1 MGKAREREATLM
13 TYWFLTLALLA
24 ALVLIVAVVKVGGEA
39 RSHVP
44 ATVSTEDGSAS
55 LGLALRQP

>member
-24 ALVLIVAVVKVGGEA
+24 AVVLIVAAVKVGGEA

-44 ATVSTEDGSAS
+44 ATVSTEDASTS

>member
-13 TYWFLTLALLA
+13 TYWFFALALLA
-24 ALVLIVAVVKVGGEA
+24 AVVLIVAAVRIGGEA
-39 RSHVP
+39 RSQVP

-55 LGLALRQP
+55 LGLALRQR